1 MMNDSWIGNGS
12 CTFGA
17 VKNRDRNSPYSLS
30 RNTPVRSTLKH
41 VAHAVDTPGRHPIH
55 VFNLTQRRSAQRCRG
70 YLRQVVC
77 VVASISTVFVL
88 LNHLLV
94 RLVHRNEPLRSGA
107 KNDGVLAP
115 PTM

>member
-30 RNTPVRSTLKH
+30 RNTPVRTTLKH

-55 VFNLTQRRSAQRCRG
+55 VFNLTQRRSAQRCG
-70 YLRQVVC
+70 GCLRQVVS
-77 VVASISTVFVL
+77 VVASISTVFVFLNRL
-88 LNHLLV
+88 LM
-94 RLVHRNEPLRSGA
+94 RLVHRDEPLGGSA
-107 KNDGVLAP
+107 ENYGVL
-115 PTM
+115 